1 MSEVDLIDL
10 DARYVLMTDG
20 KVLQITTF
28 LDSDG
33 DETDDP
39 SEATVC
45 VAGEDGY
52 GWLTIEIFAK
62 DAHPVGIH

>member
-1 MSEVDLIDL
+1 MSDVDLIDL

-20 KVLQITTF
+20 KVLQITNF

-39 SEATVC
+39 YEATVC

>member
-1 MSEVDLIDL
+1 MADVELIDL

-33 DETDDP
+33 DDTDDP
-39 SEATVC
+39 YEATVC

-52 GWLTIEIFAK
+52 GWFTIEIRMK
-62 DAHPVGIH
+62 DASPVGIH